1 MKGILRLWI
10 VVICLAF
17 SALAMGAMTPV
28 DSEGVSFSTF
38 MGIPIVSLGSDT
50 GFALLRI
57 GSGDGILVFGQGWG
71 LISIGWLS
79 GGILFGAGQVACGGV
94 AFGQLALGPVL
105 FVGQVGAGL
114 LGLGQAGV
122 AFERVMQIS
131 TSGKAY
137 FKQLS
142 EDASHYLA
150 PNFRFRR
157 SVR

>member
-1 MKGILRLWI
+1 MLHLDRVRVAGRDDNAAPASERVKERGDRGFEAA
-10 VVICLAF
+10 VRGR
-17 SALAMGAMTPV
+17 SAGEP
-28 DSEGVSFSTF
+28 G
-38 MGIPIVSLGSDT
+38 
-50 GFALLRI
+50 
-57 GSGDGILVFGQGWG
+57 GD
-71 LISIGWLS
+71 LS
-79 GGILFGAGQVACGGV
+79 
-94 AFGQLALGPVL
+94 GQLALGPVL

>member
-79 GGILFGAGQVACGGV
+79 GGGDGSAPRSLSRAGIRRRLGCQLPDAILHGKRSCRPRSRAVQGV
-94 AFGQLALGPVL
+94 
-105 FVGQVGAGL
+105 
-114 LGLGQAGV
+114 
-122 AFERVMQIS
+122 I
-131 TSGKAY
+131 
-137 FKQLS
+137 
-142 EDASHYLA
+142 
-150 PNFRFRR
+150 RR
-157 SVR
+157 